1 MGSLCGD
8 NTTTSV
14 QSLPDWIT
22 GPAKSTI
29 EQSQAA
35 QTAATAQGYQP
46 LQYTG
51 LNDTQTGA
59 IDKTKIDIG
68 GWTPE
73 FADAQGRVA
82 YAETQPSALA
92 AGSDFINAAGKQNS
106 LSTAT
111 PWLSAAGA
119 TAQNTLG
126 SVQPYLSS
134 ASQTAPGAIRSYM
147 SPYTSSVVDEIGRL
161 GSRNLTENIL
171 PNINDTFIGS
181 GQFGSDRNAMTI
193 GRAIRDTGADI
204 AGKQASA
211 LEQGYGTAGSLFES
225 DAARQGGLA
234 ATVGGLNLGTSGQ
247 LAQIGST
254 AGALT
259 NADAARQ
266 LQAGTALGSLAATSS
281 QQYLD
286 QARAAAA
293 LSAQQQGQNQSDTAA
308 LFRAGSVQQNDA
320 NTANQVAQANAQGT
334 QQFPE
339 QQLSW
344 LNSIIRGT
352 QSPVTTATTGPNSTA
367 KDAGSLALLAA
378 GMGSKYGWFGMK
390 GGGRVRPIPGDDFS
404 PLSAYGRKR
413 LAEGGYLDDE
423 DEDYYPDAGGPPD
436 AESGSDSQ
444 YIRGGDGGGTG
455 ALSILRPSGGD
466 IPMPGA
472 LSSASPLRE
481 RLGSSLDNSDIK
493 AAQDDVASLQK
504 EALRSRTREKGWGD
518 DPLIL
523 TALGALASPSAK
535 PFQAFGQGALSAI
548 DIGLKE
554 RREDFKSD
562 REGRLAALKAAQQRL
577 SDLVSLRRTDQ
588 LDRTVLGRLEAGDA
602 RNATQVTTAGI
613 RANAP
618 TTMEKEM
625 KALGFDPADTDDQ
638 AAYADFKD
646 AQKGGQFNR
655 DLKLNIANMND
666 ATRRYGI
673 ETASGDRAMSDSTRQ
688 LAIRARSGD
697 NEAALELKRQGLDVK
712 QVLASYDRA
721 NKLEIAN
728 VRSQP
733 KMVNEM
739 AAMELDPTSPQDRDT
754 YAKFILATKPG
765 ANGKYAPD
773 RIQKLADIMN
783 DPKAAPAAKEAAE
796 RVMGTLGKQPGM
808 SANQFRIMYGQAEQ
822 LADRDVQNVLKDFQ
836 FPTPDAQT
844 AWREAKRQEHIA
856 NLSAGMKPDDIPAAA
871 APKFAQPKPSGSPEI
886 VTPPTK
892 PAPGP
897 QARSKVDAGEMS
909 KLRGEQSHID
919 AVLPDLDA
927 VIAALE
933 KESDQSFASKKV
945 GLGAH
950 AQGLYNATI
959 GQVAGNLNKED
970 TEFWSKMAGL
980 KGRLAPIINDNAGKL
995 KQEYKDLGALLDN
1008 SGALT
1013 SRDTALSN
1021 FREMRSVLAQKRGI
1035 AADRLGAGTNT
1046 PGTGLPERRGT
1057 PKPDGVGEDWSIST
1071 YTKDG
1076 PNKGKKIWVSPDGKR
1091 GIFAE

>member
-29 EQSQAA
+29 EQAQAA
-35 QTAATAQGYQP
+35 QTATTAQGYQP
-46 LQYTG
+46 LQYAG

-92 AGSDFINAAGKQNS
+92 AGSDFINAAGNQSS

-111 PWLSAAGA
+111 PWLGAAGA

-134 ASQTAPGAIRSYM
+134 ASQTAPSAIRSYM
-147 SPYTSSVVDEIGRL
+147 SPYTSSVVNEIGRL

-308 LFRAGSVQQNDA
+308 LFRAGGVQQNDA
-320 NTANQVAQANAQGT
+320 NIANQVAQANAQGT

-352 QSPVTTATTGPNSTA
+352 QSPVTTSTTGPNSTA
-367 KDAGSLALLAA
+367 KDVGALGLLAA

-423 DEDYYPDAGGPPD
+423 DEDYYPDSGGPPD

-466 IPMPGA
+466 IPMASAGA
-472 LSSASPLRE
+472 LASASPLRE

-602 RNATQVTTAGI
+602 RNATSEKNANI

-618 TTMEKEM
+618 STTIRDMTGM
-625 KALGFDPADTDDQ
+625 GFDPTNPEDQ
-638 AAYADFKD
+638 AAYAKFK
-646 AQKGGQFNR
+646 AG
-655 DLKLNIANMND
+655 M
-666 ATRRYGI
+666 
-673 ETASGDRAMSDSTRQ
+673 
-688 LAIRARSGD
+688 
-697 NEAALELKRQGLDVK
+697 
-712 QVLASYDRA
+712 
-721 NKLEIAN
+721 
-728 VRSQP
+728 
-733 KMVNEM
+733 
-739 AAMELDPTSPQDRDT
+739 
-754 YAKFILATKPG
+754 
-765 ANGKYAPD
+765 GKAGSYAPD
-773 RIQKLADIMN
+773 KIQKWADI
-783 DPKAAPAAKEAAE
+783 AADETLPQNARDAATRMIEAA
-796 RVMGTLGKQPGM
+796 GKPAGM
-808 SANQFRIMYGQAEQ
+808 SVNQFRIMNGQAEQ
-822 LADRDVQNVLKDFQ
+822 LADRDVQNVSKDFQ
-836 FPTPDAQT
+836 FPTPDALSQ
-844 AWREAKRQEHIA
+844 WREAKRQEHLA
-856 NLSAGMKPDDIPAAA
+856 NLSAGLKPTDIPPATP
-871 APKFAQPKPSGSPEI
+871 PKYAQPKPPAEGAPGA
-886 VTPPTK
+886 P
-892 PAPGP
+892 PAPEKAPAAP
-897 QARSKVDAGEMS
+897 QPRSKVDASEMS
-909 KLRGEQSHID
+909 KLRGEVSHID
-919 AVLPDLDA
+919 AVVPDLSSA
-927 VIAALE
+927 IAALE

-1021 FREMRSVLAQKRGI
+1021 LREMLNILKQKRGI
-1035 AADRLGAGTNT
+1035 ASDRLGAGTNT